1 MKKQFFTYLSF
12 ALLGLTGCSD
22 DEGPAGGDGGAD
34 ETISGADSE
43 DTGSSTD
50 DDSSVEQG
58 DTTVDDSTETG
69 DGSSGPDDSATDEEA
84 SEGVV
89 STEFS
94 LEEIYAFYDERCLP
108 TQMQADMFKS
118 PVRRLTG
125 RVVSGSLVEEDGQ
138 EALQQTAR
146 LGYELELNW
155 EAGAKDGDRVPVSG
169 WVYSPAYKTLPDV
182 YRCFSGELQM
192 RITRNGRLYYLFAGN
207 QVSEGF
213 ADGSCGEPIP
223 IEDNEFVAGC
233 LPDEY

>member
-22 DEGPAGGDGGAD
+22 DEGSAGGNGGAD

-43 DTGSSTD
+43 NSGSSTD

-58 DTTVDDSTETG
+58 DTTVDDSTETD

-84 SEGVV
+84 SEGAV
-89 STEFS
+89 STEES
-94 LEEIYAFYDERCLP
+94 LEEIYARYDERCLP
-108 TQMQADMFKS
+108 TQMQVDISKS
-118 PVRRLTG
+118 SSERLTG
-125 RVVSGSLVEEDGQ
+125 RVVSGSLVEENGQ

-155 EAGAKDGDRVPVSG
+155 EAGAEDGDRVPVSG
-169 WVYSPAYKTLPDV
+169 WVFAPAYKEIPEV

-223 IEDNEFVAGC
+223 IEDDEWVGGC

>member
-1 MKKQFFTYLSF
+1 
-12 ALLGLTGCSD
+12 SD
-22 DEGPAGGDGGAD
+22 
-34 ETISGADSE
+34 
-43 DTGSSTD
+43 
-50 DDSSVEQG
+50 
-58 DTTVDDSTETG
+58 
-69 DGSSGPDDSATDEEA
+69 PDDSATDEEA

-89 STEFS
+89 STEKS
-94 LEEIYAFYDERCLP
+94 LEEIYARYDERCFP

-118 PVRRLTG
+118 NPRALTG
-125 RVVSGSLVEEDGQ
+125 RVVSGSLVEENGQ

-169 WVYSPAYKTLPDV
+169 WVMAPVTNGQNPEE
-182 YRCFSGELQM
+182 YRCFSGELQV

-223 IEDNEFVAGC
+223 IEDNEWVGGC